1 MDSIKSCKITVG
13 VSDKNHVDLSFLPV
27 KMKDKPN
34 YRVWSVSTWMQKQSD
49 KKTLNINRSSPH
61 INEKY

>member
-27 KMKDKPN
+27 KMKDKTLLSGVIGK
-34 YRVWSVSTWMQKQSD
+34 YMD
-49 KKTLNINRSSPH
+49 AKT
-61 INEKY
+61 K